1 MASTPPFALKARTII
16 PGRAN
21 ITGTRYR
28 EVWSRDYDSIWKIK
42 SVEIN
47 SCVGKREVGGQRPV
61 GLWASKIGQLGALI
75 ACTTHRKV
83 GRSIR
88 RRGRRRETIGGSRLP
103 LLQTTKPL
111 TQTRLGTILGWP
123 WLAWHYPP
131 LSQSFCL
138 RSPYLF
144 PHRLST
150 NPKASEPAGASAA
163 VLYAKGGHDLWLVG
177 FTRLHVRCIVTRS
190 NIMLYGNN
198 DVPYIPILVRVC
210 FQCFCLL
217 MMIYF

>member
-1 MASTPPFALKARTII
+1 MASTPPFALKARITI

-42 SVEIN
+42 SVEIK

-88 RRGRRRETIGGSRLP
+88 RRGCRRETIGGLATSP
-103 LLQTTKPL
+103 PSNDQTSYTDAA
-111 TQTRLGTILGWP
+111 GNNP
-123 WLAWHYPP
+123 WLA
-131 LSQSFCL
+131 LAGMA
-138 RSPYLF
+138 
-144 PHRLST
+144 LST
-150 NPKASEPAGASAA
+150 FYPNLFAS
-163 VLYAKGGHDLWLVG
+163 D
-177 FTRLHVRCIVTRS
+177 RLIS
-190 NIMLYGNN
+190 FLI
-198 DVPYIPILVRVC
+198 D
-210 FQCFCLL
+210 
-217 MMIYF
+217 